1 MLDLLKTISI
11 RCYQL
16 KDYDHISEKNGGAA
30 YQKFNPNL
38 NTKKI
43 HFS

>member
-11 RCYQL
+11 RCYQTKRL
-16 KDYDHISEKNGGAA
+16 YHISEKYGGAA

-38 NTKKI
+38 KTKKI